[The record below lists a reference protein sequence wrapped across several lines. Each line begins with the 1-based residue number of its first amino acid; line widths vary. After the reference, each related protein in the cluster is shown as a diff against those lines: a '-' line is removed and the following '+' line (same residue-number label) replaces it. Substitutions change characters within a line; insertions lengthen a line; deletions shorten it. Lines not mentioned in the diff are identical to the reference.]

1 MSTRAVLPGTLFLS
15 FAFILSLLVA
25 ISLPALPTL
34 DIARCHF
41 TGGTAPHVSTNTE
54 SINQIRFGVWAYCI
68 YDAQTSHRTCIDQG
82 HGYSVQLLS
91 ATDDITLGSGATRG
105 LAVHPVATGVIFIAL
120 LLSLSSRFTL
130 ALLSSLLSF
139 AAALLTVI
147 AFAIDISLYTIVHSK
162 VHRLGDVQSRI
173 WLTHGAIGFWITL
186 ASLILLLIA
195 GCTGCFGRHR
205 SRMTGATDY
214 MDRRSQS
221 SSLGSA
227 VFGCN
232 AVL

>member
-15 FAFILSLLVA
+15 FSFILSLLVA

-91 ATDDITLGSGATRG
+91 ATNDITLGSGATRG

-162 VHRLGDVQSRI
+162 VHRLGDVQVRSVA
-173 WLTHGAIGFWITL
+173 GPGFWITL

-214 MDRRSQS
+214 MDPEKPEFFARFRR
-221 SSLGSA
+221 
-227 VFGCN
+227 VWM
-232 AVL
+232 